1 MITAIVLAA
10 GTSSRLGRPKQLL
23 DMGGTPLLQLVLGAA
38 ERAPVDEVVLVLGH
52 YWEMIAAA
60 IHPGSR
66 TRTVV
71 NHDYDAGQ
79 SSSLRAGLM
88 AADDRSEAALVLL
101 GDQPLIRADAVA
113 AVVTAYRSGA
123 GPIVQASYGG
133 RPAHP
138 TLLDRSLWPELIA
151 GTGDEGAR
159 TMLERHPERRVLV
172 EMGGT
177 PPVDVDTEGDY
188 RRIRSLFEA
197 Q

>member
-23 DMGGTPLLQLVLGAA
+23 DLGGTPLLQHVLDAA
-38 ERAPVDEVVLVLGH
+38 ERAPVDEVILVLGH
-52 YWEMIAAA
+52 RWDAIAAVLRL
-60 IHPGSR
+60 GSR
-66 TRTVV
+66 TRTVI

-79 SSSLRAGLM
+79 SGSLRAGLM
-88 AADDRSEAALVLL
+88 AANVRSEGALVLL
-101 GDQPLIRADAVA
+101 GDQPLVRADAVA

-123 GPIVQASYGG
+123 GPIVQASYEG

-159 TMLERHPERRVLV
+159 SMLERYPGRRVLV